1 MNDELFKD
9 EVENVC
15 KVLKNGGIILYP
27 TDTVWGI
34 GCDATNEEAVAKIF
48 ALKKRTEEKSMIV
61 LLDKADNVVKY
72 VQEVPEVA
80 WQLWEVSDKPLTI
93 ILPKA
98 RSIAKN
104 MIPVEK
110 TIAIRLTFN
119 KFCINVIRR
128 MNRPLVSTS
137 ANITG
142 ENTPAKFS
150 QISDQIKNGVDYI
163 VSQELEQNATG
174 KPSSIIALGMGGE
187 IKIIRS

>member
-93 ILPKA
+93 ILPEA

-163 VSQELEQNATG
+163 VSQEMEQNATG